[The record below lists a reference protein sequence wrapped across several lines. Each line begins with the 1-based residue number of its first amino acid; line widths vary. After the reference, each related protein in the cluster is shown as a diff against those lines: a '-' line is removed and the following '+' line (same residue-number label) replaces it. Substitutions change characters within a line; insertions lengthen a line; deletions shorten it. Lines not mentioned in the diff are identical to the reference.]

1 MNRVAIYLRKSRSDE
16 EAEKR
21 GEGETLAKHKRSLL
35 KTANILKLN
44 IIKIYEEIVSGEF
57 IDFRP
62 EMNSLLKSVQNN
74 EYDAVLVMDVDR
86 FGRGNMQ
93 EQGLILDSFRNSK
106 TKIITPR
113 KTYDLT
119 DEFDEEYSEFE
130 AFMARKEL
138 KIITRRMQGGRVR
151 SVEEGNYIAT
161 RPPYGYTIQD
171 HVRGGR
177 YLVPFIEQSEVVKM
191 IFEWYTNEQMGS
203 SKISRELNKLGI
215 LSYTG
220 KHWEP
225 SAVLVILKNAVY
237 IGRIQWKKKDQ
248 KKSLIPG
255 KRRES
260 KARPIGEW
268 IDVKGKHEPI
278 ITDSTFERA
287 QEILKT
293 KYHIPFQLENG
304 VPRITTSLAGL
315 IKCGNCRSTMVYR
328 PYANS
333 PAHIRCNNQQCNNKS
348 SRYEFVENKLIQS
361 LKIWLNDF
369 KIEWASEVN
378 SVPNKSVLFKRN
390 SIIGLKKEIEEL
402 DQQKGKLFDFLERGI
417 YTEEIFIERSQNI
430 AERIKAI
437 NQTLVEIDLQL
448 ASEVKRQE
456 AKNEIIPRVE
466 NVIDIYEMEKEP
478 ISKNIILKSIVH
490 YAVYKK
496 DKHQRN
502 DEFTLNLYLLF

>member
-1 MNRVAIYLRKSRSDE
+1 M
-16 EAEKR
+16 
-21 GEGETLAKHKRSLL
+21 
-35 KTANILKLN
+35 KLN

-62 EMNSLLKSVQNN
+62 EMLSLLKSVQNG

-93 EQGLILDSFRNSK
+93 EQGLILDSFRKSK

-151 SVEEGNYIAT
+151 SVEEGNYIGT
-161 RPPYGYTIQD
+161 RPPYGYSVQD
-171 HVRGGR
+171 HERGGR
-177 YLVPFIEQSEVVKM
+177 YLVPITEQSDVVKM

-203 SKISRELNKLGI
+203 SKISRELNKLGF

-225 SAVLVILKNAVY
+225 SSVLGVIKNAVY

-248 KKSLIPG
+248 KKSLTPG
-255 KRRES
+255 KRRDS
-260 KARPIGEW
+260 KARAVEEW

-278 ITDSTFERA
+278 IEESVFKRA

-293 KYHIPFQLENG
+293 KYHIPFQLVNG
-304 VPRITTSLAGL
+304 IPKITTSLAGL
-315 IKCGNCRSTMVYR
+315 IKCGNCGSTMVYR

-333 PAHIRCNNQQCNNKS
+333 PAHIRCNNQQCDNKS
-348 SRYEFVENKLIQS
+348 SRYEFVESKLIQS
-361 LKIWLNDF
+361 LRIWLSDF
-369 KIEWASEVN
+369 KVEWNAEVDSE
-378 SVPNKSVLFKRN
+378 PNKSILFKRN
-390 SIIGLKKEIEEL
+390 SIFGLKKELDEL
-402 DQQKGKLFDFLERGI
+402 DLQKGKLFDFLERGI
-417 YTEEIFIERSQNI
+417 YSEETFIERSQNI
-430 AERIKAI
+430 AERINAV
-437 NQTLVEIDLQL
+437 NQTLDEIDSQL
-448 ASEVKRQE
+448 DLETKRLD

-466 NVIDIYEMEKEP
+466 QVINIYEMEKEP
-478 ISKNIILKSIVH
+478 VNKNIILKSIIHHVD
-490 YAVYKK
+490 YKK
-496 DKHQRN
+496 EKSQRN
-502 DEFTLNLYLLF
+502 DEFTLILHLIF